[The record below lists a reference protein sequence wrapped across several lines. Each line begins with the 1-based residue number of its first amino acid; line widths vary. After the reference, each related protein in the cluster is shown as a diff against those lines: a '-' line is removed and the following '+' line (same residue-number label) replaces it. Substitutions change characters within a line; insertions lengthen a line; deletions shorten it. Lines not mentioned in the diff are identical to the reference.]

1 MLEFRAL
8 YSNVNRKT
16 KKIKMTKTTKAKF
29 RRRISHEPNRM
40 LMR

>member
-16 KKIKMTKTTKAKF
+16 KKIKMTITTKK
-29 RRRISHEPNRM
+29 SKVLSKKPNN
-40 LMR
+40 